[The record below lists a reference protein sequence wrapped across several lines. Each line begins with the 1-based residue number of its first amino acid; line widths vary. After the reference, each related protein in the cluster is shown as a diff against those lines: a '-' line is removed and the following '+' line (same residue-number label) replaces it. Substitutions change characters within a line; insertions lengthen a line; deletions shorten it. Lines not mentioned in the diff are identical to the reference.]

1 MSADNSTITIGPGAT
16 NGRLLTALH
25 RSGISGA
32 AVATGGCTFVGLG
45 GRWWQRGGGGME
57 RALHSYIRH
66 FPKGYMLGGG
76 LGFLGRVLGLGCD
89 RLLNVEMVLADGTV
103 VNANKGK

>member
-1 MSADNSTITIGPGAT
+1 MAE
-16 NGRLLTALH
+16 
-25 RSGISGA
+25 
-32 AVATGGCTFVGLG
+32 
-45 GRWWQRGGGGME
+45 GGGGKE

-66 FPKGYMLGGG
+66 FKKGYMLGGG